1 MPNISVLKE
10 TKMTEQVP
18 SLEVIDE
25 LEYGVWKATV
35 LEAALE
41 LDLFT
46 TIDMGYHTLKEIV
59 AATRCSE
66 RGMRIL
72 LDALCPLG
80 LLSKSGGNY
89 FLTPTSEAFLVRG
102 KPTYYGDFC
111 LQTQLAWEVR
121 RRVAKGIKTGMA
133 VGIDTS
139 RPDSEDLWAQNMATA
154 ILTWP
159 QWAERAREM
168 WETLGVNK
176 ETKTGLRILDV
187 ACGRGVK
194 SLVLAQADR
203 DVHVTAL
210 DFPKVLE
217 VTAKVAEAMG
227 VTKQITL
234 RKGDI
239 LTAGLGAEEFDT
251 ALFGAILY
259 YFNPKQVVEIL
270 GRAHKALK
278 PGGLLVINSYIADEE
293 RCKAEEALMVAF
305 QLFLFAPQ
313 SEVYTFSEYKGFLEE
328 VGFTNVTQHSDML
341 ISAKK

>member
-1 MPNISVLKE
+1 
-10 TKMTEQVP
+10 MTEQIP

-35 LEAALE
+35 LQAALE

-46 TIDMGYHTLKEIV
+46 TIAEGHHTLKEIV
-59 AATRCSE
+59 AATECSE

-80 LLSKSGGNY
+80 LLTKSGGEY
-89 FLTPTSEAFLVRG
+89 ALTPTSEAFLVRG

-111 LQTQLAWEVR
+111 LKAQLAWEVR
-121 RRVAKGIKTGMA
+121 GRVAEGVRRGRA
-133 VGIDTS
+133 VGGDFS
-139 RPDSEDLWAQNMATA
+139 GVDAQDLWAQNMATA

-159 QWAERAREM
+159 QWAEKAWEM

-176 ETKTGLRILDV
+176 ETKPGLHILDV

-194 SLVLAQADR
+194 SLVLAQADP
-203 DVHVTAL
+203 DAHVTGL
-210 DFPKVLE
+210 DFEKVLKA
-217 VTAKVAEAMG
+217 TAKVAEAMG
-227 VTKQITL
+227 VTRQVTL
-234 RKGDI
+234 RSGDI
-239 LTAGLGAEEFDT
+239 LTAEFGTEEFDIV
-251 ALFGAILY
+251 LFGSILY
-259 YFNPKQVVEIL
+259 FFNPKQVVEIL

-278 PGGLLVINSYIADEE
+278 PDGLLVMNSFIADEE
-293 RCKAEEALMVAF
+293 RCQAEMALVGAF
-305 QLFLFAPQ
+305 QLFIFAPE

-328 VGFTNVTQHSDML
+328 VGFTNVAGHSDML

>member
-1 MPNISVLKE
+1 
-10 TKMTEQVP
+10 MTEQIP

-35 LEAALE
+35 LKVALE

-46 TIDMGYHTLKEIV
+46 TIDKGNHTLREIV
-59 AATRCSE
+59 AATQCSE
-66 RGMRIL
+66 RGIRIL

-80 LLSKSGGNY
+80 LLRKSGGDY

-121 RRVAKGIKTGMA
+121 GRVAKGIKTGMA

-139 RPDSEDLWAQNMATA
+139 RPDSEELWAQNMATA
-154 ILTWP
+154 ILIWP
-159 QWAERAREM
+159 ERTATAREM
-168 WETLGVNK
+168 WEQLGVNK
-176 ETKTGLRILDV
+176 ETRPDLRILDI
-187 ACGRGVK
+187 ACGHGVK
-194 SLVLAQADR
+194 SLVLAQADPDAR
-203 DVHVTAL
+203 VTAL

-227 VTKQITL
+227 VAKQVAFL
-234 RKGDI
+234 SGDA
-239 LTAGLGAEEFDT
+239 LTADFGTEEFDIV
-251 ALFGAILY
+251 LFGAILY
-259 YFNPKQVVEIL
+259 YFNPRRVVEIL

-278 PGGLLVINSYIADEE
+278 PGGLVVISSPIADEE
-293 RCKAEEALMVAF
+293 RCESEIALMASL
-305 QLFLFAPQ
+305 QLFIFAPE

-328 VGFTNVTQHSDML
+328 VGFANVTQHSDML

>member
-1 MPNISVLKE
+1 
-10 TKMTEQVP
+10 MTEQIP
-18 SLEVIDE
+18 SLEIIDE
-25 LEYGVWKATV
+25 LEYGVWKATI
-35 LEAALE
+35 LKEALE

-46 TIDMGYHTLKEIV
+46 MIDKGNHTLKEIV

-111 LQTQLAWEVR
+111 LKAQLAWEVR
-121 RRVAKGIKTGMA
+121 GQVAEGIKTGRA
-133 VGIDTS
+133 VARDFSGVDT
-139 RPDSEDLWAQNMATA
+139 EDLWAQNMATA

-168 WETLGVNK
+168 WEILGVNK
-176 ETKTGLRILDV
+176 ETKPGFQILDV

-194 SLVLAQADR
+194 SLVLAQADP

-217 VTAKVAEAMG
+217 VTAKIAEAMG
-227 VTKQITL
+227 VTKQVTF
-234 RKGDI
+234 RSGDI
-239 LTAGLGAEEFDT
+239 LTADLGTEQFDIV
-251 ALFGAILY
+251 LFGSILY
-259 YFNPKQVVEIL
+259 FFNPKQAVEIL

-278 PGGLLVINSYIADEE
+278 PGGLLVINSHIADEE
-293 RCKAEEALMVAF
+293 RCKAEEALMAAF

-328 VGFTNVTQHSDML
+328 VGFTDVTQHSDIL

>member
-1 MPNISVLKE
+1 
-10 TKMTEQVP
+10 MTEQPP

-35 LEAALE
+35 LQAALE

-46 TIDMGYHTLKEIV
+46 TMDKGNHTLKEIG
-59 AATRCSE
+59 AATQCSK

-80 LLSKSGGNY
+80 LLTKSGGDY
-89 FLTPTSEAFLVRG
+89 FLTPLSEAFFVRR

-111 LQTQLAWEVR
+111 LKTQLAWEAR
-121 RRVAKGIKTGMA
+121 GRVAEGVRSGRA
-133 VGIDTS
+133 VGGDFS
-139 RPDSEDLWAQNMATA
+139 GAEAQDLWAQNMATA

-159 QWAERAREM
+159 QWAEKAWEM

-176 ETKTGLRILDV
+176 ETKPGLHVLDV

-194 SLVLAQADR
+194 SLVLAQADP
-203 DVHVTAL
+203 DAHVIGF
-210 DFPKVLE
+210 DFEKVVE

-227 VTKQITL
+227 VAKQVTF
-234 RKGDI
+234 RSGDI
-239 LTAGLGAEEFDT
+239 LTAEFGTEEFDIV
-251 ALFGAILY
+251 LFGSILY
-259 YFNPKQVVEIL
+259 FFNPIQVVEIL
-270 GRAHKALK
+270 GRAHKALR
-278 PGGLLVINSYIADEE
+278 PGGLVVINSVISDEE
-293 RCKAEEALMVAF
+293 RFESEDALMVAF
-305 QLFLFAPQ
+305 QLFIFVPE

-328 VGFTNVTQHSDML
+328 VGFTNVVQHSDML